1 MGDLAADA
9 TRRFRDGDLSG
20 SLASVTSAVKQAP
33 ADPRLRVFLSQILM
47 VQGDWKRALS
57 QLKLLAELDASA
69 LPMVHGYRAAIL
81 CEQLR
86 EAVFAGERTPKVLG
100 DPPQWIA
107 LQLQSLQQAARGR
120 FLEAGELRERAW
132 DECPE
137 LRGEVDGGRFSSLS
151 DSDTRIGPVIEALI
165 DGSYFWIPLERVRE
179 IGLEEPKDIRDL
191 VWLPAEFRWDNGG
204 TAVGFIPS
212 RYPGSAAAEESL
224 ALARRTEWRDEA
236 GDCVHALGQRVWA
249 TDERDY
255 SMFEV
260 RKILIDG

>member
-1 MGDLAADA
+1 MGELAADA
-9 TRRFRDGDLSG
+9 TRHLRDGDLSG

-33 ADPRLRVFLSQILM
+33 ADPRLRVFLSQLLM

-57 QLKLLAELDASA
+57 QLKVLAQLDASA

-86 EAVFAGERTPKVLG
+86 EAVFAGERMPTVLG
-100 DPPQWIA
+100 DPPRWIA
-107 LQLQSLQQAARGR
+107 LQLQSLEQAARGR
-120 FLEAGELRERAW
+120 FVEAGELRGQAW
-132 DECPE
+132 EECPE
-137 LRGEVDGGRFSSLS
+137 LEGEIDGGRFSSLS
-151 DSDTRIGPVIEALI
+151 DSDTRIGPAIEALI
-165 DGSYFWIPLERVRE
+165 EGSYLWVPLERVRE
-179 IGLEEPKDIRDL
+179 IHLEEPKDVRDL
-191 VWLPAEFRWDNGG
+191 VWLPAEFQWDNGG

-212 RYPGSAAAEESL
+212 RYPGSASGGDQL

-255 SMFEV
+255 SMFDV
-260 RKILIDG
+260 RRILIDG